1 MLDSLHLT
9 VTCLALINDQNL
21 ESSFYLEKV
30 FELLEMLLIG
40 GNMKIQRSIF
50 NYFNK
55 NAGEAEKFFA
65 KINEILKAFTWRFGM
80 RSKGKRKLPSEENE
94 QEGFEGNNETVLS
107 EKANKQLKF
116 KSHKLVE

>member
-1 MLDSLHLT
+1 
-9 VTCLALINDQNL
+9 
-21 ESSFYLEKV
+21 
-30 FELLEMLLIG
+30 
-40 GNMKIQRSIF
+40 MKIQRSIF